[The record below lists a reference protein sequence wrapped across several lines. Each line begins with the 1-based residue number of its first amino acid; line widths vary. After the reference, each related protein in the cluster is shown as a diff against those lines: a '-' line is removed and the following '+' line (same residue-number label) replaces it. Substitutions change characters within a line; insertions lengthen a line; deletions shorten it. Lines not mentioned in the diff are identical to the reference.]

1 MQTTTTIT
9 IDENNRVFMINEET
23 SLQSYGWLFQDM
35 QLAQSVHC
43 LQMCF
48 EISRFSDKQE
58 KRSKTW
64 KLIFAKDPQVTQRLE
79 CTLFADIFHI
89 DIKPSFL
96 FTSLT
101 SLLHKTYPYTC
112 VLESC
117 FESFSQETIASSP
130 LFSVCSGPQCLFS
143 EPQSCQNIRQPRLRN
158 CI

>member
-1 MQTTTTIT
+1 MQTGDIKCNYKELVLYAN
-9 IDENNRVFMINEET
+9 DDRNYNRWKQPSVYDKWGNVTSKLWMVILGYATCTECTLLTNVF
-23 SLQSYGWLFQDM
+23 WD
-35 QLAQSVHC
+35 
-43 LQMCF
+43 
-48 EISRFSDKQE
+48 ISRFSDKQG

-101 SLLHKTYPYTC
+101 SLPHKTHPYTC
-112 VLESC
+112 VLECC

-130 LFSVCSGPQCLFS
+130 LFSVCSGL
-143 EPQSCQNIRQPRLRN
+143 
-158 CI
+158 